1 MDTIKH
7 TAIFVRNFFAN
18 YNNLKLIGLCGLF
31 LVSIGSSKIT
41 AQQQAHNLSDN
52 LSEQSPSEKMLQALY
67 EISTLTASTELPA
80 HYQAAFQKLNTDFPL
95 KQALGAAFDKG
106 AIYAWL
112 QKEPSSIESVYELFS
127 AYLSELKP
135 AKPATETDE
144 GQKAKQKAPYRS
156 QMK

>member
-1 MDTIKH
+1 MTLRLQC
-7 TAIFVRNFFAN
+7 AI
-18 YNNLKLIGLCGLF
+18 IPGLF
-31 LVSIGSSKIT
+31 VCLLSASLSH
-41 AQQQAHNLSDN
+41 AQQQAFSPASDRV
-52 LSEQSPSEKMLQALY
+52 EQSPSEKMLQALY

-95 KQALGAAFDKG
+95 KQALGASFDKG

-135 AKPATETDE
+135 AKSATETDE
-144 GQKAKQKAPYRS
+144 DQKAKQKAPYRS
-156 QMK
+156 